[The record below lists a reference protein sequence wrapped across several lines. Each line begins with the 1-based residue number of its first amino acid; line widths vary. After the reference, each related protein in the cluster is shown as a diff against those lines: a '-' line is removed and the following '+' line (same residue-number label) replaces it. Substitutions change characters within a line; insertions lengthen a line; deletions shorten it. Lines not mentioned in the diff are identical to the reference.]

1 MQTPPRLCIVQLHHR
16 WDGDVPGAAVIQQTS
31 LGVWLLAQKG
41 SCWHMA
47 GPPPCIGGSWGGDG
61 GGDRAGA
68 PWLKADLSTVLG
80 SVGWYLSQQR
90 WVRELLGGWRTAK
103 RRGAAGGHGA
113 KGQGGGNRAGLRHER
128 GLEKIPSIS
137 SGSAHARRLLQSA
150 LKCKLRFSIR
160 LEVNFD
166 AKKTAHPHPC
176 AQRRR
181 RGLQG
186 CIPGPPTPPGRWD
199 GAEAAA
205 SPLAFCL
212 LAPR

>member
-1 MQTPPRLCIVQLHHR
+1 MYS
-16 WDGDVPGAAVIQQTS
+16 AAASS
-31 LGVWLLAQKG
+31 LGWRRAGSGGDSADVTWSLAAGAEGELLAHG
-41 SCWHMA
+41 WTPTLHRRVL
-47 GPPPCIGGSWGGDG
+47 GGWEG

>member
-1 MQTPPRLCIVQLHHR
+1 MAEGRSEHGAGFCWLVLEPATL
-16 WDGDVPGAAVIQQTS
+16 GPGAAWRLEDGQEKRGCWWAWS
-31 LGVWLLAQKG
+31 KG
-41 SCWHMA
+41 A
-47 GPPPCIGGSWGGDG
+47 
-61 GGDRAGA
+61 
-68 PWLKADLSTVLG
+68 
-80 SVGWYLSQQR
+80 
-90 WVRELLGGWRTAK
+90 
-103 RRGAAGGHGA
+103 
-113 KGQGGGNRAGLRHER
+113 GGGNRAGLRHER